1 MILGKCVYIP
11 SCPSF
16 LFEESPPFFLPRAEV
31 CFEQVDEIDTGDFK
45 YVGAGHGTY
54 EQVTFIPEA
63 QTPGL
68 GGGVLFSWAVF
79 LFGRNHFELNWSL
92 KKNRNCLKLS

>member
-1 MILGKCVYIP
+1 MCVYTSIL
-11 SCPSF
+11 SI
-16 LFEESPPFFLPRAEV
+16 FFVWRVAIFFVKLPRAEV

-63 QTPGL
+63 AARGWGWISCNLEVMIL
-68 GGGVLFSWAVF
+68 GNGKQL
-79 LFGRNHFELNWSL
+79 ELD
-92 KKNRNCLKLS
+92 

>member
-1 MILGKCVYIP
+1 M
-11 SCPSF
+11 
-16 LFEESPPFFLPRAEV
+16 

-63 QTPGL
+63 AARGF
-68 GGGVLFSWAVF
+68 GG
-79 LFGRNHFELNWSL
+79 
-92 KKNRNCLKLS
+92 

>member
-1 MILGKCVYIP
+1 M
-11 SCPSF
+11 
-16 LFEESPPFFLPRAEV
+16 

-63 QTPGL
+63 RKSPLPGL
-68 GGGVLFSWAVF
+68 RGGGMEGGKGFPVDF
-79 LFGRNHFELNWSL
+79 L
-92 KKNRNCLKLS
+92 